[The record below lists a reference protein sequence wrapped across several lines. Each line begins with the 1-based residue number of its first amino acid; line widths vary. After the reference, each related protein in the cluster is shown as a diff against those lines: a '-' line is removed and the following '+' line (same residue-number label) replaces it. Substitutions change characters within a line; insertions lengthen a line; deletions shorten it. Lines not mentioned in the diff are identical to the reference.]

1 VPIIAPTPHRF
12 GESPDDLSNH
22 AERTLIGVIGLL
34 LPVLLVIVAAWRPV
48 DGAQR
53 WSLLSSI
60 SAYYYTGAVAVFV
73 GMLATLAVFLL
84 SYQGYAN
91 RWHTIDVVSARIAGT
106 AAFAVA
112 FFPTNAPSPYVVALW
127 WRPWMEKMHYASAGA
142 LFCSFAFFALYL
154 FRRTDQGTA
163 PTQGKAEG
171 PWRNR
176 VYVLCGLA
184 IVASLVWIVVIGL
197 LNRSQDTSVQQRP
210 IFWPECSALLFFAI
224 SWLVKGHAMRVV
236 KTLAA

>member
-1 VPIIAPTPHRF
+1 MLR
-12 GESPDDLSNH
+12 ELSL
-22 AERTLIGVIGLL
+22 A
-34 LPVLLVIVAAWRPV
+34 
-48 DGAQR
+48 
-53 WSLLSSI
+53 SSGCFFR
-60 SAYYYTGAVAVFV
+60 YCAVFV
-73 GMLATLAVFLL
+73 GMVATLAVFLL

-91 RWHTIDVVSARIAGT
+91 RWHMIDVVTARIAGT

-112 FFPTNAPSPYVVALW
+112 FFPTNAPLPYVVALG
-127 WRPWMEKMHYASAGA
+127 WRPRMETMHYASAAA

-154 FRRTDQGTA
+154 FRRTDQGTT

-176 VYVLCGLA
+176 AYVLCGLA

-224 SWLVKGHAMRVV
+224 SWLVKGRAMRVV
-236 KTLAA
+236 TTLAA